1 MTRACS
7 FRDVTCRC
15 RSKDEKCVY
24 RVARQFPMP
33 RLDHP
38 NGCRPPLSRKA
49 SSTWSATAPTR
60 PTIHYR
66 VRPGRNQL
74 AARCELGPE
83 QVSKEFRDLKF
94 GKFKLGLSLL
104 QSPAWS
110 RVLEEFELLR
120 KAATSRLGR
129 R

>member
-1 MTRACS
+1 MRLSRGPTVS
-7 FRDVTCRC
+7 N
-15 RSKDEKCVY
+15 
-24 RVARQFPMP
+24 VAPGS
-33 RLDHP
+33 P

-74 AARCELGPE
+74 AARCELGPG
-83 QVSKEFRDLKF
+83 QLSKEFRDLKF

-104 QSPAWS
+104 QSPHGPAYS
-110 RVLEEFELLR
+110 
-120 KAATSRLGR
+120 KNSNCSGR
-129 R
+129 RRRHG

>member
-1 MTRACS
+1 MTRACV
-7 FRDVTCRC
+7 FRGVTCRR

-24 RVARQFPMP
+24 RVASQFPMS

-83 QVSKEFRDLKF
+83 QLSKEFRDLKF

-104 QSPAWS
+104 QSPHGPAYS
-110 RVLEEFELLR
+110 KNSNCSE
-120 KAATSRLGR
+120 R
-129 R
+129 RRRYR

>member
-1 MTRACS
+1 MALRSSRATVGPGLGWREKIAILAGRYVA
-7 FRDVTCRC
+7 FRWQ
-15 RSKDEKCVY
+15 RS
-24 RVARQFPMP
+24 A
-33 RLDHP
+33 
-38 NGCRPPLSRKA
+38 
-49 SSTWSATAPTR
+49 R

-83 QVSKEFRDLKF
+83 QLSEEFRDLKF

-120 KAATSRLGR
+120 KAATPRLGR

>member
-1 MTRACS
+1 MR
-7 FRDVTCRC
+7 
-15 RSKDEKCVY
+15 
-24 RVARQFPMP
+24 
-33 RLDHP
+33 
-38 NGCRPPLSRKA
+38 N
-49 SSTWSATAPTR
+49 APILW

-74 AARCELGPE
+74 AAGCELGPE
-83 QVSKEFRDLKF
+83 QLSKEFRDLKF

-129 R
+129 RLSRCRS

>member
-1 MTRACS
+1 MTRVCS
-7 FRDVTCRC
+7 FRDVTCRR

-24 RVARQFPMP
+24 RVAGEFPKP

-38 NGCRPPLSRKA
+38 NGCRPPLSGKA
-49 SSTWSATAPTR
+49 SSTWLATAPTR

-66 VRPGRNQL
+66 MRPGGNQL

-83 QVSKEFRDLKF
+83 QLSKEFRDLKF

-104 QSPAWS
+104 QSAAWF

-120 KAATSRLGR
+120 
-129 R
+129 